1 MVNMTSSSNIRSLKS
16 SRGLTGLINKHLN
29 DDVRDKLKNV
39 RSELTGLNQR
49 YMLWSEQEVDAWRE
63 NLENKVLEYNR
74 KPSQKKNKSRRLR
87 NVDEYVDKARAK
99 LTRKGKPVKD
109 DFYGTEFTM
118 VSKLGNLYDWR
129 ELVERFERKGI
140 DEREV
145 LKSLN
150 EAFFDHADWFNS
162 EYNGCGLTATQV
174 FTNLDEVGAPHSHIH
189 VVSTKIN
196 DKTGLPVVN
205 LGAMLGDKYG
215 HTVNQYNMSAFR
227 NDVDEKLVECC
238 SERLVELARSHG
250 LNFEG
255 LTMVRTNAKQVGL
268 AHERYVEEQIIKS
281 KIGEQLEN
289 VEERERKLNAREEDL
304 SKRELALNE
313 RELALNERE
322 QKVDTLLEMV
332 KNKYV
337 KVQSVAN
344 DLERLVLDVPDF
356 GNSSDRAMVSYMK
369 SRLILDDKGQN
380 SNVYD
385 EFLKQQSRRRN
396 VVDRVRNI
404 GELGFDEFE
413 R

>member
-1 MVNMTSSSNIRSLKS
+1 MTSSSNIVALKS

-162 EYNGCGLTATQV
+162 EYNECGLTATQV

-196 DKTGLPVVN
+196 EKTGLPVVN
-205 LGAMLGDKYG
+205 LGAILGDKYG

-281 KIGEQLEN
+281 KINEQLEN
-289 VEERERKLNAREEDL
+289 VSERERQLDAREEDL

-313 RELALNERE
+313 RA
-322 QKVDTLLEMV
+322 QKVDGLFDMV

-337 KVQSVAN
+337 EVQSVAN

-356 GNSSDRAMVSYMK
+356 GEPRDRAMVEFMK
-369 SRLILDDKGQN
+369 NKVVMGHDGQVT
-380 SNVYD
+380 NVYE

-404 GELGFDEFE
+404 GELDFNDFE
-413 R
+413 K

>member
-1 MVNMTSSSNIRSLKS
+1 MTSSSNICSLKS
-16 SRGLTGLINKHLN
+16 SRGLTGLVNKHLN

-39 RSELTGLNQR
+39 RSELTDLNQR
-49 YMLWSEQEVDAWRE
+49 HMFWTEKGIKEWRDGMDDM
-63 NLENKVLEYNR
+63 VAEYNR
-74 KPSQKKNKSRRLR
+74 KPSQKKNKSRQLR
-87 NVDEYVDKARAK
+87 NVDEYVDKARNK
-99 LTRKGKPVKD
+99 LTRKGKPVKV

-118 VSKLGNLYDWR
+118 VSKLGNLDDWR

-145 LKSLN
+145 LSSLN
-150 EAFFDHADWFNS
+150 EAFIDHAEWFNS
-162 EYNGCGLTATQV
+162 AFNECGLTATQV

-189 VVSTKIN
+189 VVSIKVN
-196 DKTGLPVVN
+196 EKTGLPVVN
-205 LGAMLGDKYG
+205 LGSMLRDKYG
-215 HTVNQYNMSAFR
+215 HTHNKINMNAFR
-227 NDVDEKLVECC
+227 NDVDEKLVEYC
-238 SERLVELARSHG
+238 SEKLVELARSHG

-281 KIGEQLEN
+281 EINEKLEN
-289 VEERERKLNAREEDL
+289 VAERERQLTAREEDL

-313 RELALNERE
+313 RE
-322 QKVDTLLEMV
+322 QKVDTLLETV

-380 SNVYD
+380 SNVYA
-385 EFLKQQSRRRN
+385 EFLQQQSRRRN
-396 VVDRVRNI
+396 VVERVRNI
-404 GELGFDEFE
+404 GEMDFNDFE
-413 R
+413 K

>member
-1 MVNMTSSSNIRSLKS
+1 MTSSSNICSLKS
-16 SRGLTGLINKHLN
+16 SRGLTGLVNKHLN

-39 RSELTGLNQR
+39 RSELTDLNQR
-49 YMLWSEQEVDAWRE
+49 HMFWTDEGIKKWRDGMDE
-63 NLENKVLEYNR
+63 MVAEYNR

-87 NVDEYVDKARAK
+87 NVDEYVDKARNK
-99 LTRKGKPVKD
+99 LTRKGKPVKV

-118 VSKLGNLYDWR
+118 VSKLGNLDDWR

-145 LKSLN
+145 LSSLN
-150 EAFFDHADWFNS
+150 EAFIDHAEWFNS
-162 EYNGCGLTATQV
+162 AFNEHGLAATQV

-196 DKTGLPVVN
+196 EKTGLPVVN
-205 LGAMLGDKYG
+205 LGAILGNKYG
-215 HTVNQYNMSAFR
+215 HTINKINMNVFR

-238 SERLVELARSHG
+238 SEKLVELARSHG

-255 LTMVRTNAKQVGL
+255 LTMIRTNAKQVGL

-281 KIGEQLEN
+281 KINEQLEN
-289 VEERERKLNAREEDL
+289 VAERERQLNAREEDL
-304 SKRELALNE
+304 SNREVAF
-313 RELALNERE
+313 AERE
-322 QKVDTLLEMV
+322 QRFKEFINKVND
-332 KNKYV
+332 KYA

-344 DLERLVLDVPDF
+344 DLERMIGDIPDF
-356 GNSSDRAMVSYMK
+356 GEPRDRAMVDFMK
-369 SRLILDDKGQN
+369 KKAVMGRDGQLT
-380 SNVYD
+380 NVYE

-413 R
+413 K

>member
-1 MVNMTSSSNIRSLKS
+1 MVKMTSSSNIVALKS

-49 YMLWSEQEVDAWRE
+49 YMLWSEQEIDAWRE
-63 NLENKVLEYNR
+63 GMENMVVEYNH
-74 KPSQKKNKSRRLR
+74 KPSQRKNKSRRLR

-118 VSKLGNLYDWR
+118 VSKLGNLYDWH
-129 ELVERFERKGI
+129 ELVERFGRKGI

-145 LKSLN
+145 LSSLN

-162 EYNGCGLTATQV
+162 EYNECGLTATQV

-189 VVSTKIN
+189 VVSTKVN
-196 DKTGLPVVN
+196 EKTGLPVVN
-205 LGAMLGDKYG
+205 LGAILGEKYG

-281 KIGEQLEN
+281 KINEQLEN
-289 VEERERKLNAREEDL
+289 VSERERQLTAREEDL

-313 RELALNERE
+313 RE
-322 QKVDTLLEMV
+322 QKVDTLLETV

-380 SNVYD
+380 SNVYA
-385 EFLKQQSRRRN
+385 EFLKHQSRRRN

-404 GELGFDEFE
+404 GELDFNDFE
-413 R
+413 K

>member
-1 MVNMTSSSNIRSLKS
+1 MVKMTSSSNICSLKS

-39 RSELTGLNQR
+39 RSELTYLNQR
-49 YMLWSEQEVDAWRE
+49 HMFWTDEGIKKWRE
-63 NLENKVLEYNR
+63 GMENMVVEYNH
-74 KPSQKKNKSRRLR
+74 KPSQRKNKSRRLR

-145 LKSLN
+145 LSSLN
-150 EAFFDHADWFNS
+150 EAFIDHAEWFNS
-162 EYNGCGLTATQV
+162 AFNEHGLAATQV

-189 VVSTKIN
+189 VVSTKVN
-196 DKTGLPVVN
+196 EKTGLPVVN
-205 LGAMLGDKYG
+205 LGAILGEKYG

-238 SERLVELARSHG
+238 SEKLVELARSHG

-281 KIGEQLEN
+281 EINEKLEN
-289 VEERERKLNAREEDL
+289 VAERERQLTAREEDL
-304 SKRELALNE
+304 SNREVAFS
-313 RELALNERE
+313 ERE
-322 QKVDTLLEMV
+322 QRFNDFTQSV
-332 KNKYV
+332 KDKYV
-337 KVQSVAN
+337 QVLSVAS
-344 DLERLVLDVPDF
+344 DLERMVADIPDF
-356 GNSSDRAMVSYMK
+356 GSQSDRAMVEFMK
-369 SRLILDDKGQN
+369 KKAVMGRDGQLT
-380 SNVYD
+380 NVYE

-404 GELGFDEFE
+404 GEMDFNDFE

>member
-1 MVNMTSSSNIRSLKS
+1 MTSSSNIVALKS
-16 SRGLTGLINKHLN
+16 SRGLTGLVNKHLN

-39 RSELTGLNQR
+39 RSELTDLNQR
-49 YMLWSEQEVDAWRE
+49 HMFWTERGIKEWRDGMDDMIA
-63 NLENKVLEYNR
+63 EYNR
-74 KPSQKKNKSRRLR
+74 KPSQRKNKSRRLR
-87 NVDEYVDKARAK
+87 NVDEYVDKARGK
-99 LTRKGKPVKD
+99 LTRNGKPVNG
-109 DFYGTEFTM
+109 DFYSTEFSM
-118 VSKLGNLYDWR
+118 VSKLGNLDDWR
-129 ELVERFERKGI
+129 ELVERFESKGI

-145 LKSLN
+145 LSSLN
-150 EAFFDHADWFNS
+150 EAFIDHAEWFNS
-162 EYNGCGLTATQV
+162 AFNECGLTATQV

-196 DKTGLPVVN
+196 EKTGLPVVN

-215 HTVNQYNMSAFR
+215 HTINKINMSAFR

-238 SERLVELARSHG
+238 SEKLVELARSHG

-281 KIGEQLEN
+281 KINEQLEN
-289 VEERERKLNAREEDL
+289 VSERERQLTAREEDL

-313 RELALNERE
+313 RE
-322 QKVDTLLEMV
+322 QKVDTLLETV

-337 KVQSVAN
+337 KVQRVAN

-380 SNVYD
+380 SNVYA
-385 EFLKQQSRRRN
+385 EFLQQQSRRRN
-396 VVDRVRNI
+396 VVERVRNI
-404 GELGFDEFE
+404 GEMDFNDFE
-413 R
+413 K

>member
-1 MVNMTSSSNIRSLKS
+1 MVKMTSSSNIVALKS

-63 NLENKVLEYNR
+63 DLENKVLEYNR

-118 VSKLGNLYDWR
+118 VSKLGNLYDWH
-129 ELVERFERKGI
+129 ELVERFGRKGI

-145 LKSLN
+145 LSSLN

-162 EYNGCGLTATQV
+162 EYNECGLTATQV

-189 VVSTKIN
+189 VVSTKVN
-196 DKTGLPVVN
+196 EKTGLPVVN
-205 LGAMLGDKYG
+205 LGVMLGDKYG

-255 LTMVRTNAKQVGL
+255 LTMIRTNAKQVGL

-281 KIGEQLEN
+281 KINEQLKN
-289 VEERERKLNAREEDL
+289 VSERERQLDARAEDL
-304 SKRELALNE
+304 SK

-322 QKVDTLLEMV
+322 QKVDTLLETV

>member
-1 MVNMTSSSNIRSLKS
+1 MVKMTSSSNIVALKS
-16 SRGLTGLINKHLN
+16 SRGLTGLVNKHLN

-63 NLENKVLEYNR
+63 GMENMVLEYNR

-87 NVDEYVDKARAK
+87 NVDEYVDKARSK
-99 LTRKGKPVKD
+99 LTRKGKPVKV

-129 ELVERFERKGI
+129 ELVERFGRKGI

-145 LKSLN
+145 LSSLN

-162 EYNGCGLTATQV
+162 EYNDCGLSATQV

-281 KIGEQLEN
+281 EINEKLEN
-289 VEERERKLNAREEDL
+289 VSERERKLDAREEDL
-304 SKRELALNE
+304 SK

-380 SNVYD
+380 SNVYA
-385 EFLKQQSRRRN
+385 EFLQQQSRRRN
-396 VVDRVRNI
+396 VVERVRNL

-413 R
+413 K

>member
-1 MVNMTSSSNIRSLKS
+1 MVKMTSSSNIVALKS

-63 NLENKVLEYNR
+63 DLENKVLEYNR

-118 VSKLGNLYDWR
+118 VSKLGNLYDWKG
-129 ELVERFERKGI
+129 LVERFESKGI

-162 EYNGCGLTATQV
+162 EYNDCGLSATQV

-189 VVSTKIN
+189 VVSTKVN
-196 DKTGLPVVN
+196 EKTGLPVVN
-205 LGAMLGDKYG
+205 LGVMLGDKYG

-281 KIGEQLEN
+281 KINEQLEN
-289 VEERERKLNAREEDL
+289 VSERERKLDAREEDL

-313 RELALNERE
+313 RE
-322 QKVDTLLEMV
+322 QKVDGLFDMV

-337 KVQSVAN
+337 EVQSVAN

-356 GNSSDRAMVSYMK
+356 GSPQDRAMVDFMK
-369 SRLILDDKGQN
+369 NKVVMGNDGQVT
-380 SNVYD
+380 NVYE

>member
-1 MVNMTSSSNIRSLKS
+1 MVKMTSSSNIRSLKS
-16 SRGLTGLINKHLN
+16 SRGLTGLVNKHLN

-39 RSELTGLNQR
+39 RSELTDLNQR
-49 YMLWSEQEVDAWRE
+49 YMLWSEQEIDAWRE
-63 NLENKVLEYNR
+63 GMENMVVEYNH
-74 KPSQKKNKSRRLR
+74 KPSQRKNKSRRLR

-118 VSKLGNLYDWR
+118 VAKLGNLYDWR
-129 ELVERFERKGI
+129 ELVERFGREGI

-162 EYNGCGLTATQV
+162 EYNDCGLSATQV

-189 VVSTKIN
+189 VVSTKVN
-196 DKTGLPVVN
+196 EKTGLPVVN
-205 LGAMLGDKYG
+205 LGAILGDKYG

-255 LTMVRTNAKQVGL
+255 LTMIRTNAKQVGL

-281 KIGEQLEN
+281 KINEQLEN
-289 VEERERKLNAREEDL
+289 VSERERQLDARAEDL
-304 SKRELALNE
+304 SK

-322 QKVDTLLEMV
+322 QKVDTLLETV

>member
-1 MVNMTSSSNIRSLKS
+1 MVKMTSSSNIVALKS

-63 NLENKVLEYNR
+63 DLENKVLEYNR

-129 ELVERFERKGI
+129 DLVERFGRKGI

-162 EYNGCGLTATQV
+162 EYNECGLTATQV

-196 DKTGLPVVN
+196 EKTGLPVVN
-205 LGAMLGDKYG
+205 LGAILGDKYG

-313 RELALNERE
+313 RE
-322 QKVDTLLEMV
+322 QKVDTLLETV

-404 GELGFDEFE
+404 GELDFNDFE
-413 R
+413 K